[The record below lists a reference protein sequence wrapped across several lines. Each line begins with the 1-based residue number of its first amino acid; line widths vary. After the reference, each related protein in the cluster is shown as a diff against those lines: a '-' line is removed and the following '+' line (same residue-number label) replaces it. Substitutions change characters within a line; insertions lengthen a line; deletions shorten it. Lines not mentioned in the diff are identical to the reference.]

1 MAAPDPASAAVA
13 RLATHDV
20 AAALARAWRLA
31 GHGAPEAL
39 DAFDEAWRAA
49 DAQRNHSAA
58 AEAAA
63 AAVCLVDGNYRDFH
77 PFATWAARLAESA
90 AHPDGRDDP
99 AVRLAVLGARAL
111 RALHTVDDFGG
122 EGTIRNAVS
131 MLREAADPDK
141 ALCGATALVLWLETA
156 RRDRDATQIEIEA
169 ERFAATAAP
178 WFAGHWASVRGQH
191 ALFSH
196 RLDEAEAKF
205 RQARDIA
212 RRFDLRSIDVVATMM
227 EARLAVARGDFD
239 AARARLV
246 ELEPVDDEREP
257 MWRAVAEQLRS
268 LAELCSGHFDYA
280 LGTARRA
287 IAFADKAAAPDD
299 ESIQMRCLEAYCL
312 AAVNDGNAAA
322 AAFRDAGGRAS
333 PMQSRQ
339 AMLLADMAAADAL
352 IAAGRRAEAKPF
364 VGRALVEARSVDYPA
379 FFWPVPDVAAR
390 VCALALESGIE
401 NDYVRSLIRER
412 SLPPPADAPASWP
425 WKCRVHV
432 LGGFRVEQDGRRL
445 ATDGARASGKPTELL
460 RAIVALGGRRV
471 GVERLVSLLWPG
483 EGRVG
488 ARSAFNVTLLR
499 LRRLLGA
506 DSLVVLSEGEVS
518 LDPRH
523 ATVDRWQLEAALAAA
538 EVAGDDALGEALAG
552 VVDGYPGPLLPDD
565 GASWV
570 EAERR
575 RLRLR
580 VDAVLAKGAARIAR
594 LDAASLLSRALAADR
609 ELPLA
614 AAALRAIVAGSDHR

>member
-1 MAAPDPASAAVA
+1 
-13 RLATHDV
+13 
-20 AAALARAWRLA
+20 
-31 GHGAPEAL
+31 
-39 DAFDEAWRAA
+39 
-49 DAQRNHSAA
+49 
-58 AEAAA
+58 
-63 AAVCLVDGNYRDFH
+63 
-77 PFATWAARLAESA
+77 
-90 AHPDGRDDP
+90 
-99 AVRLAVLGARAL
+99 
-111 RALHTVDDFGG
+111 
-122 EGTIRNAVS
+122 
-131 MLREAADPDK
+131 
-141 ALCGATALVLWLETA
+141 
-156 RRDRDATQIEIEA
+156 
-169 ERFAATAAP
+169 
-178 WFAGHWASVRGQH
+178 
-191 ALFSH
+191 
-196 RLDEAEAKF
+196 
-205 RQARDIA
+205 
-212 RRFDLRSIDVVATMM
+212 MM

-239 AARARLV
+239 AARARLA

-352 IAAGRRAEAKPF
+352 IAAGRRADAKPF

-401 NDYVRSLIRER
+401 TDYVRSLIRER
-412 SLPPPADAPASWP
+412 GLPPPANAPASWP
-425 WKCRVHV
+425 WKCRVSA

-538 EVAGDDALGEALAG
+538 EVAGDDALGAALAG

-580 VDAVLAKGAARIAR
+580 VDAVLARAPRALPASTPRRCCRARWRRIASCRWRRRRCGRSYPDPTTADAQLRGPSR
-594 LDAASLLSRALAADR
+594 LGRGCASRAHPSWRHAALVLIDHVDFEHALVAAEPERPGRSRRIRNPDREGIGRARRERHLVRRPRQLLVAAGIRHEQRDRVRVQIWTRVDRIHQEHLQPRRTAGLQRHMPSCAGDARVRGGGNRRRHHAERLKGVDAEIRPTPACWRATGRRTAASA
-609 ELPLA
+609 PCPA
-614 AAALRAIVAGSDHR
+614 AA